1 MSQPE
6 LLKRVIR
13 KLESIGVEYMVTGAI
28 ASSMHGEPRS
38 THDIDLVIAIKED
51 AITRL
56 VEAFSPPDYYL
67 NESSVREAV
76 AEEGMFTLFD
86 KREAAKVDFW
96 VLTNSPFDQ
105 SRFARRCIQKAAKI
119 RMTVSSPE
127 DTILMKLWWAKQCGR
142 SEKQFMDALR
152 VYEVQHGKLDM
163 RYLEEWAKRLR
174 IRGPL
179 NRLKDKAKG
188 L

>member
-1 MSQPE
+1 MSQSE
-6 LLKRVIR
+6 LLKRVTK
-13 KLESIGVEYMVTGAI
+13 KLDSLGMEYMVTGAI
-28 ASSMHGEPRS
+28 ASSVYGEPRT
-38 THDIDLVIAIKED
+38 THDIDLVIAIKKD
-51 AITRL
+51 AIPRL
-56 VEAFSPPDYYL
+56 LEAFSPPDYYL
-67 NESSVREAV
+67 SESSVREAV
-76 AEEGMFTLFD
+76 AAEDMFTLFD
-86 KREAAKVDFW
+86 RREAAKVDFW
-96 VLTNSPFDQ
+96 VLTNSPFDR

-127 DTILMKLWWAKQCGR
+127 DTILMKVWWAKQCGR

-179 NRLKDKAKG
+179 NRLKDRAKG